1 MQVAN
6 EAAAVLLE
14 VVRAFSSPWDSETW
28 QSAFSGPLSYLFE
41 LPKTQLA
48 ADEDET
54 AVVSRVFPL
63 LASSASC
70 MLPTMT
76 SSYSFDSTEKQDMSI
91 GHDLLQLSWS
101 GDVRSCLC
109 SVRTVP

>member
-1 MQVAN
+1 MQVSN

-48 ADEDET
+48 GDEDET

-63 LASSASC
+63 HVSTASC
-70 MLPTMT
+70 MLPAMT
-76 SSYSFDSTEKQDMSI
+76 SSFSDSTEKQNMSV

-101 GDVRSCLC
+101 GDVTSCLC
-109 SVRTVP
+109 SVQIVP